1 MTLFMSSNRKPL
13 GETTTE
19 LKNRRADMEYQAR
32 DKQLFSR
39 NRGRKYHA

>member
-1 MTLFMSSNRKPL
+1 MTLFEEQQP
-13 GETTTE
+13 ETFRGNYHE

-39 NRGRKYHA
+39 NRGRK